1 MEQFGLVSLSSLYQC
16 PQCQTSLTDMSSHWR
31 HMDTERDAWQLPQH
45 LQEFKVKVC
54 ALILSLEVYECIS
67 AKRLFVW
74 YVLYCSVMYDRSF
87 PVLAQFIVAWC
98 AFEAVHYCNC

>member
-31 HMDTERDAWQLPQH
+31 HMDTEREAWQLPQH

-54 ALILSLEVYECIS
+54 ALKYMNVSVLNVCTFCMFCIP
-67 AKRLFVW
+67 
-74 YVLYCSVMYDRSF
+74 VMH
-87 PVLAQFIVAWC
+87 A
-98 AFEAVHYCNC
+98 